1 MSSILVV
8 EDENELA
15 SIIKENL
22 TQEGFTDC
30 EIANNGQDAYNACI
44 KRLNDKKPFQ
54 LIISDWDMPVMNG
67 IQLLEKIRK
76 NALMEDIPFVLIT
89 GVGSAETV
97 RMASRLGVS
106 AIILKPFDRKVLV
119 EKVQNLLGKAEPK
132 ASEA

>member
-1 MSSILVV
+1 MSSILIV

-15 SIIKENL
+15 KIIQENL
-22 TQEGFTDC
+22 NQEGYSDC
-30 EIANNGQDAYNACI
+30 EVANNGQEAYNACI
-44 KRLNDKKPFQ
+44 KRLNNKKPFH

-76 NALMEDIPFVLIT
+76 NTLMEETPFVLIT

-106 AIILKPFDRKVLV
+106 AIILKPFDRKVLA
-119 EKVQNLLGKAEPK
+119 EKVQNLLGSPESK
-132 ASEA
+132 ASEG

>member
-1 MSSILVV
+1 MSSILIV

-15 SIIKENL
+15 NIIKENL

-44 KRLNDKKPFQ
+44 KRLNDKKPFH

-67 IQLLEKIRK
+67 IQLLEKVRK
-76 NALMEDIPFVLIT
+76 NTLMEEIPFILIT